1 MCSISETNLTICF
14 GAACSLNKNTA
25 VCRNQMLKMILQ
37 TNTNYTEMLRLENN
51 MQHTMH

>member
-1 MCSISETNLTICF
+1 MCSSSETNLTICF
-14 GAACSLNKNTA
+14 GAACSLNKNT